1 MTGQT
6 LIAEAGLPAELQ
18 EVLHDLRLRDSL
30 KEAASESD
38 YDCACLD
45 FSCSFFFFRN
55 IRRHGLKTRGCLL
68 PVLNKRKMDF
78 AYSFCFIAKAMNE
91 VCIWNYLDI
100 YCF

>member
-1 MTGQT
+1 MLQHILALSVRRISLEDMTGQT

-45 FSCSFFFFRN
+45 FSCSFFSFATLE
-55 IRRHGLKTRGCLL
+55 GMDLKHE
-68 PVLNKRKMDF
+68 
-78 AYSFCFIAKAMNE
+78 A
-91 VCIWNYLDI
+91 VCYL
-100 YCF
+100 F